1 MLKEWYFII
10 LVIVSAVVIEHSI
23 NAKLKPSQDYDYD
36 NQNSTEEEED
46 YDGFKKRE
54 RGNADEMDG
63 NNEDSGT
70 RRGYE
75 PNKVLIETE
84 INYNKYN
91 VLFKIFI
98 DIYGRNYTCINMR
111 NHRYEIFKKNMKKL
125 EKRQKNKKVITYK
138 LSHYDDFTDKE
149 RKKSTEN
156 KKKAGKN
163 GK

>member
-84 INYNKYN
+84 INY
-91 VLFKIFI
+91 IFI